1 MELCTKVKA
10 NSINNLSDGRY
21 FATFAEWVGFNFNP
35 QNPNG
40 IDLPTAVMI
49 MGWLAGP
56 RIVGEFDDL
65 PPETINNIA
74 QELQLDTIQTDLDL
88 SGSYLLPIIS
98 TVIRRIVILPTTTA
112 ANILEVIENAKGVSY
127 FLLDFQTHQLTW
139 DSVEQHASVHLP
151 FLQRLCST
159 HPILLAALFTSAN
172 VLSIVNGIGAAGIA
186 LLGGNE
192 LQPGIRL
199 FDDVQDIIE
208 QLEIF

>member
-21 FATFAEWVGFNFNP
+21 FAPFAEWVGFNFNT

-65 PPETINNIA
+65 PLETINNIA
-74 QELQLDTIQTDLDL
+74 KELQLDTIQTDLDL
-88 SGSYLLPIIS
+88 PTTRLLPIIS
-98 TVIRRIVILPTTTA
+98 TVIRRIVVTPNSTANDILA
-112 ANILEVIENAKGVSY
+112 VVENAQGVAY
-127 FLLDFQTHQLTW
+127 FLLDFQTHQIEW
-139 DSVEQHASVHLP
+139 HSIEQHTSINVP
-151 FLQRLCST
+151 FLRYLCT
-159 HPILLAALFTSAN
+159 EYPILLAAVFTTAN
-172 VLSIVNGIGAAGIA
+172 VLTIVNDIPAAGIA

-192 LQPGIRL
+192 LQAGIRV

-208 QLEIF
+208 QLEVF